1 MLHLTQIHL
10 SQGKNDT
17 TYELKLQ
24 EFLMLAHLLQPD
36 SMETPEMKI
45 KKNQLSKK
53 NSQCL
58 QSVNLTLKTGCIITL
73 TFSKQA
79 EQLTCHQLESQR
91 KKSMQLFKKWK
102 RKTPT
107 STDSN
112 Q

>member
-1 MLHLTQIHL
+1 MLHLIQIHL

-24 EFLMLAHLLQPD
+24 EFLMLAHLLQQD
-36 SMETPEMKI
+36 SMVTQETKI

-58 QSVNLTLKTGCIITL
+58 QSENLTLKTGCITTL
-73 TFSKQA
+73 TFSRQA
-79 EQLTCHQLESQR
+79 EQLTCLQQEFQK
-91 KKSMQLFKKWK
+91 KKSMLLFKKWK
-102 RKTPT
+102 RKTLT